1 MYNGVGLPTPRGS
14 GTSGYVQK
22 NLAYVSKTTSKMQFQ
37 KELEALK
44 ANPPKPPKKPNTEI
58 LEHEQKRQIEIQL
71 IGLRAALEKEDNT
84 PEEIEEKVR
93 RVRVHLH
100 SKLAEAPIITQN
112 TSHSKIFQKTEEIS
126 RFQTAFNIDKDY
138 VIGSGF
144 DFEAIEEKRV
154 QEQENKRILYE
165 KNKLLAEIK
174 LKQAAAEPAKVVPEL
189 ELGEIVDSSVNL
201 DIKEDLPKDLQ
212 TLKTPNP
219 AKNPTIEREKNEEK
233 KEEIKVDLKH
243 SSEAGEISERSP
255 QRDRSLRKEGN
266 ERSQRD
272 KDYSRDRRD
281 QRPHGERDYKYR
293 KDHRDQRDPISRR
306 ENADESG
313 KKYSK
318 DQSDRRDRADKPRD
332 KRERV
337 RSRDDRSYKTREDPS
352 IDKDSQRRNETEK
365 HAASPAKVKIP
376 EKDSG
381 PDLSPPVIKKHRKS
395 SSSSSS
401 SSDYS
406 GSSSSRSPSPRKR
419 RHHRSRSP
427 RRTHRRDHRYRSRS

>member
-318 DQSDRRDRADKPRD
+318 DQSDRRDRADNEFALEMIEAIKPERIQALI
-332 KRERV
+332 KTTKGEMRPKSMPHLLQRLRFRRRIQVLIYRLRSSRNTEKAQVRV
-337 RSRDDRSYKTREDPS
+337 RVLQIIQEAQAVGLQVLGNAGIIDLEVLEGLIAETIDIVQDP
-352 IDKDSQRRNETEK
+352 NF
-365 HAASPAKVKIP
+365 
-376 EKDSG
+376 
-381 PDLSPPVIKKHRKS
+381 
-395 SSSSSS
+395 
-401 SSDYS
+401 
-406 GSSSSRSPSPRKR
+406 
-419 RHHRSRSP
+419 
-427 RRTHRRDHRYRSRS
+427 